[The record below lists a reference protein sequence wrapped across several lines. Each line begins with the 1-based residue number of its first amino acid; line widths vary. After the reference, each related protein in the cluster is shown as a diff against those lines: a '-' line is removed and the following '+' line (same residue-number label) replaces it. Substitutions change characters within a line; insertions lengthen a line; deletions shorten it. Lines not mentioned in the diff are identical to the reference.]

1 MVSKDK
7 GHTMHLGFDS
17 NTLQQLIDAQVFG
30 TRGDWEKHEIGGT
43 AAFVKQLAAADALLK
58 ARIAERFHE
67 LGFVPMFF
75 KEHGR
80 EYVALEG
87 VRTEMNY
94 KTIEEAFVRQILS
107 RVE

>member
-1 MVSKDK
+1 MQ
-7 GHTMHLGFDS
+7 LGFDS
-17 NTLQQLIDAQVFG
+17 NSLQQLIDAQVFG
-30 TRGDWEKHEIGGT
+30 ARGDWEKHEIGGH
-43 AAFVKQLAAADALLK
+43 AAFVKQLAAADSELK

-87 VRTEMNY
+87 VRQEMNY

-107 RVE
+107 RVD

>member
-1 MVSKDK
+1 
-7 GHTMHLGFDS
+7 MHLGYENGS
-17 NTLQQLIDAQVFG
+17 LQQLIDTQVFG
-30 TRGDWEKHEIGGT
+30 KRGDWEKHEIGG
-43 AAFVKQLAAADALLK
+43 ACAFVKQLAAADAELK
-58 ARIAERFHE
+58 ARIAERFHD

-87 VRTEMNY
+87 MRQETSY

-107 RVE
+107 RVD

>member
-1 MVSKDK
+1 
-7 GHTMHLGFDS
+7 MHFGFENGS
-17 NTLQQLIDAQVFG
+17 LSQLIDAEVFG
-30 TRGDWEKHEIGGT
+30 KRGDWEKHEIGGNS
-43 AAFVKQLAAADALLK
+43 AFVKQLATADAELK
-58 ARIAERFHE
+58 ARIAARFHE

-87 VRTEMNY
+87 VRSEVNY

-107 RVE
+107 RVG